1 MARQALIDRS
11 FSKSAQCYAK
21 HAVVQLRVADR
32 LLSVL
37 TPNTN
42 AKRVLDVGC
51 GVGLQADSLRQ
62 RFPNADLCLV
72 DRSPGMCDQARRLC
86 SDVEVLQAD
95 AAHLPV
101 ADASVDCLF
110 SSSMLQWSSSFESIF
125 QEWHRVL
132 KPGGLLAFSCFLD
145 GSLQEI
151 KASWGQVDAV
161 SHVND
166 LPTMTALTEAYAALS
181 WDCLHE
187 STAKEVDTFSSIKEM
202 VHSMRGVGSQTI
214 TADLKPQ
221 GLVTPARWQA
231 FCRHYQSF
239 QQADGLLPVS
249 YEVAYVLIQKR
260 G

>member
-11 FSKSAQCYAK
+11 FSRSAECYAK
-21 HAVVQLRVADR
+21 HAVVQQRVADQLLR
-32 LLSVL
+32 LL
-37 TPNTN
+37 TPNVN
-42 AKRVLDVGC
+42 AQRVLDVGC
-51 GVGLQADSLRQ
+51 GVGLQADSLHQ
-62 RFPNADLCLV
+62 LFPNAEISLV

-86 SDVEVLQAD
+86 SDAEVIQAD
-95 AAHLPV
+95 AAHLPM
-101 ADASVDCLF
+101 ANGSVDCLF
-110 SSSMLQWSSSFESIF
+110 SSSMLQWSSSFEAIF

-132 KPGGLLAFSCFLD
+132 KPGGMLAFSCFLD

-151 KASWGQVDAV
+151 KTSWEQVDAV
-161 SHVND
+161 PHVNE

-181 WDCLHE
+181 WDCLYE

-202 VHSMRGVGSQTI
+202 VLSMRGVGSQTV

-260 G
+260 R